1 MFLFCNQDEF
11 RGFILAKGGVSP
23 CLKYHSATP
32 LSETHQTSPLKDMTK
47 QMIIAAAFAACSA
60 FAQDAP
66 PPPAPDAPSDAPEMQ
81 PPPER
86 RGGPRH
92 RAGGRDRQ
100 GPGPERANLQ
110 MRRIDPGIMIIG
122 EELVMAKYDSDKDGK
137 LSDEEIAVLQA
148 DVKKAQ
154 EAKKAAILKKFD
166 KDGDGKLSKEERK
179 AMQEEWLKDH
189 PEAAKRMEEMKAR
202 QEARKAEMLKK
213 YDKDGDGKLSDEEK
227 KAMREDWAKDHPEAA
242 KRMEEMKGRQEAHAA
257 NMIKKFDKDGDGK
270 LSPEELQ
277 AIPPRHGQPG
287 PHHAAPGEAPGLKGP
302 ARPED
307 RKAAGAVKDAV
318 ETVTAVPAATVRT
331 VPVPS
336 LTPNRAPIMAAGWIL
351 IEEKYDA
358 DKDGKLNEAEMAQLN
373 ADASKALEARRSAR
387 REARKAARGNNDM
400 PPPPAP
406 VQEEG
411 DDE

>member
-1 MFLFCNQDEF
+1 
-11 RGFILAKGGVSP
+11 
-23 CLKYHSATP
+23 
-32 LSETHQTSPLKDMTK
+32 MTK

-66 PPPAPDAPSDAPEMQ
+66 PPPAPEAPSDAPEMQ

-86 RGGPRH
+86 RGGHRH
-92 RAGGRDRQ
+92 HAGGRDRQ
-100 GPGPERANLQ
+100 GPKRVQ
-110 MRRIDPGIMIIG
+110 MKRIDPGIMIVG
-122 EELVMAKYDSDKDGK
+122 EELVLAKYDTDKDGK

-202 QEARKAEMLKK
+202 QEAYVA
-213 YDKDGDGKLSDEEK
+213 D
-227 KAMREDWAKDHPEAA
+227 
-242 KRMEEMKGRQEAHAA
+242 
-257 NMIKKFDKDGDGK
+257 MIKKFDKDGDGK

-277 AIPPRHGQPG
+277 AIPPHHGQPG
-287 PHHAAPGEAPGLKGP
+287 PHHAVPCGPKEPGMPNMDGPRRPGDGPRAKGP
-302 ARPED
+302 RAPRGPEGRRGSEGRREDANRGPRGNRPNGPRPQLD
-307 RKAAGAVKDAV
+307 
-318 ETVTAVPAATVRT
+318 
-331 VPVPS
+331 
-336 LTPNRAPIMAAGWIL
+336 PNRAPIMAAGWIL

-373 ADASKALEARRSAR
+373 ADASKALEARR
-387 REARKAARGNNDM
+387 EARKAARGNNDM

-406 VQEEG
+406 AQEEG

>member
-1 MFLFCNQDEF
+1 
-11 RGFILAKGGVSP
+11 
-23 CLKYHSATP
+23 
-32 LSETHQTSPLKDMTK
+32 MTK

-66 PPPAPDAPSDAPEMQ
+66 PPPAPEAPSDAPEMQ

-86 RGGPRH
+86 RGGHRH
-92 RAGGRDRQ
+92 HAGGRDRQ
-100 GPGPERANLQ
+100 GPKRVQ
-110 MRRIDPGIMIIG
+110 MKRIDPGIMIVG
-122 EELVMAKYDSDKDGK
+122 EELVLAKYDTDKDGK

-227 KAMREDWAKDHPEAA
+227 KAMREDWAKNHPEAA
-242 KRMEEMKGRQEAHAA
+242 KRMEEMKARHEAYVAD
-257 NMIKKFDKDGDGK
+257 MIKKFDKDGDGK

-277 AIPPRHGQPG
+277 AIPPHHGQPG
-287 PHHAAPGEAPGLKGP
+287 PHHAVPCGPKEPGMPNMDGPRRPGDGPRAKGP
-302 ARPED
+302 RAPRGPEGRRGSEGRREDANRGPRGNRPNGPRPQLD
-307 RKAAGAVKDAV
+307 
-318 ETVTAVPAATVRT
+318 
-331 VPVPS
+331 
-336 LTPNRAPIMAAGWIL
+336 PNRAPIMAAGWIL

-373 ADASKALEARRSAR
+373 ADASKALEARREAR
-387 REARKAARGNNDM
+387 RQPAATTTCRPLQLRHRRKGMMNNFTRRNT
-400 PPPPAP
+400 
-406 VQEEG
+406 
-411 DDE
+411 